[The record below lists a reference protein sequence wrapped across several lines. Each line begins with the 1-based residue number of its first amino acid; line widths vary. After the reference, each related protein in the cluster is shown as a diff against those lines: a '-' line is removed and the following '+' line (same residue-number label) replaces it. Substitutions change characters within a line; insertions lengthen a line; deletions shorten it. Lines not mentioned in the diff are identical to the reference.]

1 MTDSA
6 FASASFR
13 PDNFA
18 QRALT
23 ATTLGGLLSVDDVI
37 ANVRK
42 ATWARIGFAAVM
54 ALLSLAVLPALF
66 AVLWLAFI
74 AAWELAIRIFIEDR
88 FVQPTARRS
97 QQAGFNLLAI
107 VHFIGGAAFTSY
119 AVIAWSTGD
128 AIGMVLATA
137 WICASANHVFVYFTP
152 NRLLLTACLG
162 PLAVFALAAPFTVAG
177 FTLPAFAASATLA
190 ALLLSAGMFGLDR
203 RVLMG
208 TLAKHAA
215 ARVAAEQANTAKS
228 QFLATM
234 SHELR
239 TPLNVVIGY
248 AELIEEE
255 AEGGPIAE
263 DATKIR
269 TSARQ
274 LLGVIDVILDLSKLE
289 SGAIELERELIEIAA
304 VIEELREA
312 VLPLAAINRNTISFH
327 ETTPL
332 GVAEV
337 DHRRLYQCLL
347 QLVSNAAKFTKDGAI
362 AVTASRVVEHGHA
375 RLVFE
380 IADNGIGIA
389 PAQQERI
396 FDPFVQ
402 GDDGSA
408 RRFEGTGLGLTL
420 VRRLAR
426 LMGGDVTCEST
437 PGKGSVF
444 RLWVDAGT

>member
-1 MTDSA
+1 MTDST
-6 FASASFR
+6 FTGVSFR
-13 PDNFA
+13 PDNFTHP
-18 QRALT
+18 ALT
-23 ATTLGGLLSVDDVI
+23 ATTLGGLLSVGDVI

-54 ALLSLAVLPALF
+54 AGLSLAVLPALF

-88 FVQPTARRS
+88 FVQPAARRS

-107 VHFIGGAAFTSY
+107 VHFVGGAAFTSY
-119 AVIAWSTGD
+119 AVLAWSTGE

-177 FTLPAFAASATLA
+177 FTLPALAASATLA
-190 ALLLSAGMFGLDR
+190 ALILSAGMFGLDR
-203 RVLMG
+203 RVLLG

-239 TPLNVVIGY
+239 TPLNAVIGY

-255 AEGGPIAE
+255 AERGAIAE

-269 TSARQ
+269 ASARQ

-289 SGAIELERELIEIAA
+289 SGAIELEREHAEIAA
-304 VIEELREA
+304 VIEQLREA
-312 VLPLAAINRNTISFH
+312 VAPLATVNRNKITFR
-327 ETTPL
+327 ETSLL
-332 GVAEV
+332 GSADV
-337 DHRRLYQCLL
+337 DQRRLYQCLL
-347 QLVSNAAKFTKDGAI
+347 QLVSNAAKFTKDGEI
-362 AVTASRVVEHGHA
+362 TVTASRTRD

-380 IADNGIGIA
+380 IADTGIGIA
-389 PAQQERI
+389 AAQQERI

-402 GDDGSA
+402 GEQDSS

-426 LMGGDVTCEST
+426 LMGGDVTCESN

-444 RLWVDAGT
+444 TLWVDAGT